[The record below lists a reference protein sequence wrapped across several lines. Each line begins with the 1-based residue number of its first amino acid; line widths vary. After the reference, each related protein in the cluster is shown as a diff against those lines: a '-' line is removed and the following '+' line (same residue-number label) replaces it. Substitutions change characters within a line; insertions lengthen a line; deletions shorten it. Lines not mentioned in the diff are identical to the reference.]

1 MIGLSFGLDLF
12 PRIFSLIVELRI
24 VLSFGFDSLPLTFP
38 LIVVLRLVLSF
49 GLDSFPLFFSLVL
62 RLVPS
67 FGLVFPLIF
76 ARDNV
81 HREYMT
87 TSNINHTLLFLMQE
101 KIRNESLVIYDK
113 LLS

>member
-49 GLDSFPLFFSLVL
+49 GLDSSPLFFSLVL

-81 HREYMT
+81 HREY
-87 TSNINHTLLFLMQE
+87 
-101 KIRNESLVIYDK
+101 IYDNFK
-113 LLS
+113 HKPHPIISDARKNQK